1 MGSQGGEHPHST
13 ALQRPLGACSIPS
26 AAAPFQETLGEEKI
40 KKSYFF
46 HSQLERGQIL
56 QQDAFL
62 FYFILFCLFLASTSR
77 RAPAAAT
84 AVQGQRGQPAESPAR
99 CRRRG
104 PAASP
109 RGCHRGFALK
119 TLQCFVLPLIQSI
132 WSKCSFGASCQAHK
146 LFGRLLRS
154 ISGR

>member
-13 ALQRPLGACSIPS
+13 ALQRPLGACSVPS

-62 FYFILFCLFLASTSR
+62 FYFILFVSGQHIPKRSR
-77 RAPAAAT
+77 RSHHRAGT
-84 AVQGQRGQPAESPAR
+84 AR
-99 CRRRG
+99 
-104 PAASP
+104 AAS
-109 RGCHRGFALK
+109 
-119 TLQCFVLPLIQSI
+119 
-132 WSKCSFGASCQAHK
+132 
-146 LFGRLLRS
+146 
-154 ISGR
+154 